1 MLGTGEPCAKKAKY
15 DLQRKYNERRKEKPR
30 KPQFSLNFQFNFG
43 EEEEMRETNERFVRL
58 RNLANLRA
66 GRSNADFL
74 QALLDRY
81 EGKHQDVNPPEMN
94 SVAIQANSTESCI
107 RTFRSKEGQESRF
120 WLSVAMWGS
129 STLYTSSVSCS
140 NWSTLLYMWAG

>member
-43 EEEEMRETNERFVRL
+43 EEGEMRETNERFVRL
-58 RNLANLRA
+58 RNMANLRA

-74 QALLDRY
+74 QALVDRY
-81 EGKHQDVNPPEMN
+81 EGKNQDVNPPEMN
-94 SVAIQANSTESCI
+94 SVAIQANSTESVFELFAQRRRKSILVVSGHVGKQHPVHSFCLL
-107 RTFRSKEGQESRF
+107 RELMNAS
-120 WLSVAMWGS
+120 
-129 STLYTSSVSCS
+129 LYVGRI
-140 NWSTLLYMWAG
+140 A

>member
-1 MLGTGEPCAKKAKY
+1 MLGTGEHCAKKAKY

-43 EEEEMRETNERFVRL
+43 EEGEMRETNKRFVGL
-58 RNLANLRA
+58 RNMANLRA

-81 EGKHQDVNPPEMN
+81 EGKNQNVNPPEMN
-94 SVAIQANSTESCI
+94 SVAIQANSTDSCI

-129 STLYTSSVSCS
+129 STLYTGSVSCS
-140 NWSTLLYMWAG
+140 N